1 MGIVGD
7 KLICKEETD
16 KTKGYDLKDGRT
28 TQKSGVIDV
37 TVSRGQP
44 KKKELNQN
52 GKSKD
57 CSEPLGNCG
66 IKYLN
71 IACLHHGGYD
81 MSRYCH
87 IADIFCFHENV

>member
-16 KTKGYDLKDGRT
+16 KTKGYDLKDRRT

-44 KKKELNQN
+44 KKK
-52 GKSKD
+52 S
-57 CSEPLGNCG
+57 
-66 IKYLN
+66 
-71 IACLHHGGYD
+71 
-81 MSRYCH
+81 
-87 IADIFCFHENV
+87 